1 MLNERPHYVSQVI
14 SQEFASNFYDLVN
27 RHRIEHA
34 KRLLRADPEGNV
46 LTIAMDSG
54 FNSKS
59 AFHVAFRRCTGT
71 TPSNFRQI
79 N

>member
-1 MLNERPHYVSQVI
+1 M
-14 SQEFASNFYDLVN
+14 N
-27 RHRIEHA
+27 RYRIEHA
-34 KRLLRADPEGNV
+34 KRLLRESPDCNV
-46 LTIAMDSG
+46 LSVALDSG

-59 AFHVAFRRCTGT
+59 AFHVAFRRSTGT

>member
-1 MLNERPHYVSQVI
+1 
-14 SQEFASNFYDLVN
+14 VN

-34 KRLLRADPEGNV
+34 KRLLRESPDCNV
-46 LTIAMDSG
+46 LTIALDSG

-59 AFHVAFRRCTGT
+59 AFHIAFRRSTGT